1 MRVIAGK
8 NKGRKLK
15 SRSGKDVRPTS
26 DRAKEALFNMIS
38 GQVTAGRFLDLYAGF
53 GGIGIEAL
61 SRGAYEVIFIEK
73 DSKNIT
79 LIEENLSGM
88 LGVEET
94 ELITGDV
101 LQKLA
106 FLKPDFDL
114 IFADPPYENDNLYQ
128 KTLDL
133 IDKYNLLHQDGII
146 IFEHSSDILLELNG
160 PYKKV
165 KERSYGKSAFTFFL
179 GRNK

>member
-15 SRSGKDVRPTS
+15 SKSGKDVRPTS
-26 DRAKEALFNMIS
+26 DRAKEALFNMLNA
-38 GQVTAGRFLDLYAGF
+38 QVTAGRFLDLYAGF

-73 DSKNIT
+73 DTKNIAI
-79 LIEENLSGM
+79 IEDNLNGM
-88 LGVEET
+88 LGEEDT

-133 IDKYNLLHQDGII
+133 IDKYNLLHQKGII
-146 IFEHSSDILLELNG
+146 IFEHSSEIELELDG
-160 PYKKV
+160 SYKKI
-165 KERSYGKSAFTFFL
+165 KERSYGRSAFTFL
-179 GRNK
+179 LKEE

>member
-15 SRSGKDVRPTS
+15 SRAGKDVRPTS

-38 GQVTAGRFLDLYAGF
+38 DQVTAGRFLDLYAGF

-61 SRGAYEVIFIEK
+61 SRGAYGVIFIEK
-73 DSKNIT
+73 NPSNIAI
-79 LIEENLSGM
+79 IEDNLTGM
-88 LGVEET
+88 LGEEDT
-94 ELITGDV
+94 EVITGDV

-114 IFADPPYENDNLYQ
+114 IFADPPYENDDLYQ
-128 KTLDL
+128 RTLDL
-133 IDKYNLLHQDGII
+133 IDKYNLLHQEGLV
-146 IFEHSSDILLELNG
+146 IFEHSSEIELEVSG
-160 PYKKV
+160 SYKKI
-165 KERSYGKSAFTFFL
+165 KERSYGRSAFTFL
-179 GRNK
+179 LREE